1 MRMPYV
7 DHFLCA
13 NDNVKKI
20 FDAFQI
26 MHHMLCYFNFVLFFD
41 PRTKLR
47 KSLIPYYKKW
57 NNMFRKHVDAN
68 N

>member
-13 NDNVKKI
+13 NDNVKVI

-26 MHHMLCYFNFVLFFD
+26 MHYMLCYFNFVLFFN

-57 NNMFRKHVDAN
+57 NNMLMQTI
-68 N
+68 